1 MKSFFFSLIL
11 LFSTPL
17 FTQMIEIANN
27 EEIAK
32 IEENLKTF
40 VLSHKDYGNQINHA
54 DLQSLLLDAIK
65 NNINID
71 KEYEI
76 EALDSSSFN
85 HLPEDSKYRS
95 CTHLARTILNTILLM
110 PCADEKEESKSIE
123 MLLENGANPN
133 QESCLGYTPLMQA
146 SWSKKPAAIGTL
158 VHYGARNI
166 GTKNCGNE
174 SAYDFADE
182 SASVR
187 EMLQSAFP
195 IETEQPLSSSNNLE

>member
-1 MKSFFFSLIL
+1 MKSFFSLIL

-17 FTQMIEIANN
+17 FTQTIEVTNNKEIA
-27 EEIAK
+27 E

-40 VLSHKDYGNQINHA
+40 VLSHKDYGNRINHA
-54 DLQSLLLDAIK
+54 DLQFLLLDAIK

-76 EALDSSSFN
+76 EAIDSSIFN
-85 HLPEDSKYRS
+85 NLPEDSKYRS
-95 CTHLARTILNTILLM
+95 CTHLARTILNTVLLT
-110 PCADEKEESKSIE
+110 PCADEELESKSIE

-146 SWSKKPAAIGTL
+146 SWSKKPAAIATL

-166 GTKNCGNE
+166 GLKNLDNE

-182 SASVR
+182 SASAR

-195 IETEQPLSSSNNLE
+195 RETEEPLSSSNNLE